1 MVGLLIYIAIV
12 LITITVVI
20 FTLLRKSH
28 KDVIKIYHED
38 LSRKEYI
45 TKEINRNRWYL
56 ICIICTIMEETTFW
70 KKLVMAIVV
79 GLIIMAIVW
88 VISNITYN
96 KAERLKTR
104 INMM

>member
-1 MVGLLIYIAIV
+1 
-12 LITITVVI
+12 
-20 FTLLRKSH
+20 
-28 KDVIKIYHED
+28 
-38 LSRKEYI
+38 
-45 TKEINRNRWYL
+45 
-56 ICIICTIMEETTFW
+56 MEETTFW